1 MNIKNIKMNA
11 IIAFLVSIVLLSCK
25 TAKEEILIWTDP
37 SSASDTLYQNPLFIP
52 DLADPS
58 FVRASDGWFY
68 AYGTE
73 NEWAPGKYRIT
84 PIIKSKNMVK
94 WEYVANA
101 FQTKPTWHNNGGI
114 WAPQIV
120 YNSTDGTYYLY
131 YSFSGWGDSNPGVGV
146 ATSKNP
152 EGPFVD
158 LGKILDNQSS
168 GVTNSIDQFFI
179 ETGTGRNKKKY
190 LIWGSFAGIYGVEM
204 ADMKTAKM
212 ETKFKIAG
220 NGFEG
225 SYIYEHDGYYYYFG
239 SNGNCCDGAQS
250 QYRLSVARSTSIKGP
265 FITKD
270 GVGIINNSTEGT
282 PFLHGDKNTGW
293 VGPGHNAE
301 IIVDDRG
308 RYFILYHAIKY
319 DNPLLPNGA
328 TRRPLMMDEI
338 IWVDGWPTIAGGVPS
353 HTQKSAPYF
362 EKK

>member
-1 MNIKNIKMNA
+1 MKTIT
-11 IIAFLVSIVLLSCK
+11 AFLISILLFTGETPKNDISISK
-25 TAKEEILIWTDP
+25 RLP
-37 SSASDTLYQNPLFIP
+37 SAAETLYQNPLFTP

-58 FVRASDGWFY
+58 FIKASDGWFY

-73 NEWAPGKYRIT
+73 NVWEPGKHRIT
-84 PIIKSKNMVK
+84 PIIKSKDMIH
-94 WEYVANA
+94 WEYVADA
-101 FQTKPTWHNNGGI
+101 FQTKPVWHSRGGI

-120 YNSTDGTYYLY
+120 FNSTDGTYYLY
-131 YSFSGWGDSNPGVGV
+131 YSFSAWGDSNPGIGV
-146 ATSKNP
+146 AASKKP

-179 ETGTGRNKKKY
+179 ETGKGRNKKKY

-225 SYIYEHDGYYYYFG
+225 SYIYEHNGYYYYFG

-250 QYRLSVARSTSIKGP
+250 QYRLSVARSKSIKGP
-265 FITKD
+265 FLTKE
-270 GVGIINNSTEGT
+270 GVNIIDNSIEGT

-293 VGPGHNAE
+293 IGPGHNAE

-308 RYFILYHAIKY
+308 RYFILYHAIQY
-319 DNPLLPNGA
+319 SNPLLPNGA

-338 IWVDGWPTIAGGVPS
+338 IWIDGWPTIEGSVPS
-353 HTQKSAPYF
+353 FELKSAPYF
-362 EKK
+362 KKK